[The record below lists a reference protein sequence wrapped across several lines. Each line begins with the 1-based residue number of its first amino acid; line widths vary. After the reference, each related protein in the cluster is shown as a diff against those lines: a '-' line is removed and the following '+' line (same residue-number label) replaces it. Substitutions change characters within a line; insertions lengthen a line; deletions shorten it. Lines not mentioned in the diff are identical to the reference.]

1 MRIRIESNGTTVETT
16 FGRWLETLR
25 SVARS
30 DAEFAAVLG
39 CMLDDGRIHFLA
51 EEPQT
56 LAA

>member
-1 MRIRIESNGTTVETT
+1 MRIRIESGDERLETT
-16 FGRWLETLR
+16 LACWLRTLR

-39 CMLDDGRIHFLA
+39 CMLDERRIHFLSDD
-51 EEPQT
+51 Q

>member
-1 MRIRIESNGTTVETT
+1 MRIRIESEGTWIETT

-25 SVARS
+25 SVAES

-39 CMLDDGRIHFLA
+39 CMLDDGRIRFLS
-51 EEPQT
+51 EKQQT